1 MKSYI
6 ISGGRPLFG
15 EINISGSKNSAVA
28 VLMASLAVGDKVTL
42 SGIPD
47 ISDVSDCIS
56 ILKHLGCSVTL
67 SERHTVNIDSSDA
80 YLSDIP
86 TEISGRMRASSYLM
100 GAMLSRFGSCE
111 GLSMGGC
118 DFGSRPIN
126 YHLSALEK
134 LGAKH
139 EVNSNSLVL
148 SAPNGLKG
156 TLIEFPR
163 PTVGGTVNA
172 IIAASRASGTTVIKG
187 AAREPHVS
195 DLCEFLLA
203 CGADISGHGSDC
215 ITVNGVDKLHGAD
228 FRIRS
233 DMIEAGTYVSMAL
246 ATGGRIKCNNAPISD
261 LDAVFEAL
269 KRMGASLEITES
281 SVEVYADRLIRTQI
295 RTAPYP
301 EFPTDLHPLFTVLLS
316 RASGVSFIDEAIFEH
331 RFRYLDEL
339 SRFGVDTE
347 LKDGIL
353 LINGGTPLSPC
364 VASCTD
370 LRGGAA
376 LVSAALCAEGKSYI
390 GNVRYVQRGYENMPK
405 KLTLL
410 GADITESE

>member
-80 YLSDIP
+80 CLSDIP
-86 TEISGRMRASSYLM
+86 SEISARMRASSYLM

-134 LGAKH
+134 LGARY
-139 EVNSNSLVL
+139 EVSSNTLAL
-148 SAPNGLKG
+148 YAPNGLKG
-156 TLIEFPR
+156 SLIEFPR

-187 AAREPHVS
+187 AAREPHIS
-195 DLCEFLLA
+195 DLSEFLNA
-203 CGADISGHGSDC
+203 CGADIRGFGTDR
-215 ITVNGVDKLHGAD
+215 ITVKGVKKLHGAS

-233 DMIEAGTYVSMAL
+233 DMIEAGTYLSMGL
-246 ATGGRIKCNNAPISD
+246 ATGGKVRCNNAPVSE
-261 LDAVFEAL
+261 LDAVINVL
-269 KRMGASLEITES
+269 RCMGAVTETNGSSLTAYPEK
-281 SVEVYADRLIRTQI
+281 LMRTYV

-301 EFPTDLHPLFTVLLS
+301 EFPTDLHPQFTVLLS
-316 RASGVSFIDEAIFEH
+316 RASGTSVIDESIFEH
-331 RFRYLDEL
+331 RFRYLEPL
-339 SRFGVDTE
+339 SRFGIKTE
-347 LKDGIL
+347 VKDGIL
-353 LINGGTPLSPC
+353 LINGGTALSPA

-376 LVSAALCAEGKSYI
+376 LVSAALCANGKSRIDDIRYI
-390 GNVRYVQRGYENMPK
+390 LRGYEDMPK

-410 GADITESE
+410 GANIEECE

>member
-15 EINISGSKNSAVA
+15 EINIDGSKNSAVA
-28 VLMASLAVGDKVTL
+28 VLIAALAVGDTVTL

-47 ISDVSDCIS
+47 ITDVTDCIA
-56 ILKHLGCSVTL
+56 ILKHLGCSVEL
-67 SERHTVNIDSSDA
+67 LEQHTIKIDSRNADMA
-80 YLSDIP
+80 DIP
-86 TEISGRMRASSYLM
+86 AEISSKMRASSYLM
-100 GAMLSRFGSCE
+100 GAMLSRFGKCG

-126 YHLSALEK
+126 YHLVALEK
-134 LGAKH
+134 LGAKR
-139 EVNSNSLVL
+139 EGDENTVIL
-148 SAPNGLKG
+148 SAPNGMKG
-156 TLIEFPR
+156 ALVRFPR
-163 PTVGGTVNA
+163 TTVGGTVNA
-172 IIAASRASGTTVIKG
+172 IIAAVRAKGTTVIEG

-203 CGADISGHGSDC
+203 CGADINGHGSDC
-215 ITVNGVDKLHGAD
+215 ITVNGVDKLHGAS
-228 FRIRS
+228 FRIRT
-233 DMIEAGTYVSMAL
+233 DMIEAGTYTSMAL
-246 ATGGRIKCNNAPISD
+246 ATGGRIKCNNAPVSD
-261 LDAVFEAL
+261 LDAVFDAF
-269 KRMGASLEITES
+269 KSMGATLDITES
-281 SVEVYADRLIRTQI
+281 SVEIYTDRLIRTQI

-316 RASGVSFIDEAIFEH
+316 RASGVSFIDESIFEH
-331 RFRYLDEL
+331 RFRYLEEL

-353 LINGGTPLSPC
+353 LINGATPLAPC
-364 VASCTD
+364 IASCTD

-376 LVSAALCAEGKSYI
+376 LISAALCAEGKSYI
-390 GNVRYVQRGYENMPK
+390 SNIRYVQRGYEDMPK

-410 GADITESE
+410 GADIKECE

>member
-15 EINISGSKNSAVA
+15 EVNINGSKNSAVA
-28 VLMASLAVGDKVTL
+28 VLIAALIVNDTVTL

-47 ISDVSDCIS
+47 ISDVTDCTS
-56 ILKHLGCSVTL
+56 ILSRLGCSVEL
-67 SERHTVNIDSSDA
+67 LEQHTVKINSKNAILA
-80 YLSDIP
+80 DIP
-86 TEISGRMRASSYLM
+86 AEISSKMRASSYLM
-100 GAMLSRFGSCE
+100 GAMLSRFGKCG

-126 YHLSALEK
+126 YHLLALES
-134 LGAKH
+134 LGATL
-139 EVNSNSLVL
+139 ENDENSVIL
-148 SAPNGLKG
+148 SAPDGLRG
-156 TLIEFPR
+156 ALIKFPR

-172 IIAASRASGTTVIKG
+172 IIAAVRAKGTTVIEG

-203 CGADISGHGSDC
+203 CGADINGHGSDC
-215 ITVNGVDKLHGAD
+215 ITVNGVDKLHGAS
-228 FRIRS
+228 FKIRT

-246 ATGGRIKCNNAPISD
+246 ATGGRIKCNNAPVSD

-269 KRMGASLEITES
+269 RRMGATLDITES

-316 RASGVSFIDEAIFEH
+316 RASGVSFIDESIFEH

-353 LINGGTPLSPC
+353 LINGGTSLSPAI
-364 VASCTD
+364 ASCTD

-376 LVSAALCAEGKSYI
+376 LISAALCAEGKSYI
-390 GNVRYVQRGYENMPK
+390 SNVRYVQRGYENMPK